1 MSITLHVKS
10 IHNFNEGLSEWLSQV
25 YLKINEYYGYKHKN
39 IFLGMKKPELYWSA

>member
-10 IHNFNEGLSEWLSQV
+10 IHNFNEGLSETLSQV

-39 IFLGMKKPELYWSA
+39 NFFRDEKT